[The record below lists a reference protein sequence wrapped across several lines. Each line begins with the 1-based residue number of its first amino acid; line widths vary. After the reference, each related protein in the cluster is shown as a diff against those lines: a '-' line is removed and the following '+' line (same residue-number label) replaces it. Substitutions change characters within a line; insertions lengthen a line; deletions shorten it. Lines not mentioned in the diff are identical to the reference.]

1 MYSQILHKAS
11 CDIVISTSFGIV
23 RQMQRYT
30 EVETEH
36 QNIHIIPN
44 TNTSTQGDLFRES
57 FQFEL

>member
-1 MYSQILHKAS
+1 MYSQILHKGS
-11 CDIVISTSFGIV
+11 CDIVISASFCIV

-36 QNIHIIPN
+36 QNIHIITN
-44 TNTSTQGDLFRES
+44 TDTSTQGDLFRES